1 MLHSDYLRLISL
13 IIMLGISAFFSSAEI
28 AILSL
33 GKYRLHQLVE
43 SGSRPAAIL
52 HRLLMRPSVLLTT
65 ILITITVI
73 NYTAEAVAADWA
85 LVRLHDVHSGLGWRR
100 DLALAVSAAVMTML
114 VLIWAEVTPIF
125 YASANPERVALLSA
139 RPVRFFTWLLAGP
152 VKVITT
158 IAGFLAGAKP
168 IEPVVTE
175 EELKTIVTM
184 EAERGA
190 LEEEEKEMIHSIFE
204 FGDTVVREVMVPRID
219 IVGVELTASIE
230 QAMALISQ
238 RGFSRLPVYQGSL
251 DRIVGVVHAK
261 DLLLHLQSNGRDS
274 QVWRAMRTV
283 YFVPETKQ
291 VSELLSEFRLRKVA
305 LAIVLDEYGGTAGLV
320 TVEDLLEEIVGEIYD
335 EYDARRPTVEEV
347 APGTY
352 LLDGKLSLREA
363 EEVLAT
369 KLPEGDYDTLAGLLY
384 DRLGSVPMKGE
395 GFTHEEVAI
404 SVEQLSGHRIAKV
417 RIEKKPVEPS

>member
-1 MLHSDYLRLISL
+1 MLTSDYLRLIL
-13 IIMLGISAFFSSAEI
+13 LVAMLGTSAFFSAAEI
-28 AILSL
+28 AVLSL

-43 SGSRPAAIL
+43 GGSRSAAIL
-52 HRLLMRPSVLLTT
+52 HRLLVRPGVLLTA
-65 ILITITVI
+65 ILVTITVV
-73 NYTAEAVAADWA
+73 NYSAETVAADWA
-85 LVRLHDVHSGLGWRR
+85 LVRLHRDLGWAR
-100 DLALAVSAAVMTML
+100 DLALAVSVVAMTLL

-125 YASANPERVALLSA
+125 YASANPERVALLAA
-139 RPVRFFTWLLAGP
+139 RPVRFLTWLLAGP
-152 VKVITT
+152 VKIITA
-158 IAGFLAGAKP
+158 IAGFLAGAKAA
-168 IEPVVTE
+168 EPVVTE
-175 EELKTIVTM
+175 DELKTIVTM

-261 DLLLHLQSNGRDS
+261 DLLVHLQSNGREV
-274 QVWRAMRTV
+274 QVWRAMRSA

-291 VSELLSEFRLRKVA
+291 VSELLGEFRLRKLA

-335 EYDARRPTVEEV
+335 EYDARRPTVEEI

-363 EEVLAT
+363 EEVLGT
-369 KLPEGDYDTLAGLLY
+369 SLPEGDYDTLAGLLY
-384 DRLGSVPMKGE
+384 DRVGSVPVKGE
-395 GFTHEEVAI
+395 GFTHDDLAI

-417 RIEKKPVEPS
+417 RIEKRPAEPTQ